1 MMQGVWSTSASLRMN
16 EVVRKHLGPR
26 MSQIVVSGGT
36 VYLAG
41 QVASKARGK
50 SVADQA
56 AEILETIDRYLEEAG
71 SHKSLILQAMVWLT
85 DMGSFAEFNGVW
97 DAWVDPRNPPVRAC
111 VEAVLAHPDYKV
123 EVMITAAV
131 KSA

>member
-1 MMQGVWSTSASLRMN
+1 MSVSIEMN
-16 EVVRKHLGPR
+16 EIARKHLGPR
-26 MSQIVVSGGT
+26 MSQIVVSGGI

-41 QVASKARGK
+41 QVASRARGK

-56 AEILETIDRYLEEAG
+56 AEILETVDRYLEEAG
-71 SHKSLILQAMVWLT
+71 SHKSHILQAMVWLT
-85 DMGSFAEFNGVW
+85 DMSSFAEFNGVW